1 MKKNLWKLVLVSS
14 FCAVGLGLNNGEK
27 VSATENPA
35 MLGNRLIA
43 AARINNL
50 GGVRMSIDA
59 GADVNVRDN
68 TGCTA
73 LMFAIKNGNKEMV
86 ELLIKNGADVNAK

>member
-35 MLGNRLIA
+35 MLGNQLIA

-50 GGVRMSIDA
+50 DGVRMSIVA

-73 LMFAIKNGNKEMV
+73 LMYAIQNDNLKMII
-86 ELLIKNGADVNAK
+86 LLIENGADVNAK